1 MTLDELAQQ
10 TCGCRHTEG
19 LCSDCE
25 PVAKGYK
32 AVMEATREHMR
43 DCAAMSAGDHDT
55 AFTSKCRSDIAQRVT
70 QNLAQPIP
78 EVKK

>member
-1 MTLDELAQQ
+1 MTLDELAEDC
-10 TCGCRHTEG
+10 CGCGPERTKK
-19 LCSDCE
+19 LIL
-25 PVAKGYK
+25 